1 MPRNVRAAMSLLC
14 GLAAAEGL
22 RQAMPGACSWGD
34 NGLEY
39 NQNGP
44 RQILVDW
51 IKAAQSASTTFDF
64 VTKGILQEAVK
75 NCEVRHFPSVT
86 TVATPRLWRANARG
100 KHC

>member
-1 MPRNVRAAMSLLC
+1 MPVSCVELSFCRTEERVD
-14 GLAAAEGL
+14 GWH
-22 RQAMPGACSWGD
+22 SWGD

-51 IKAAQSASTTFDF
+51 IKAAQSVSTTFDF

-75 NCEVRHFPSVT
+75 NCEVQTSAIP
-86 TVATPRLWRANARG
+86 TPI
-100 KHC
+100 